1 MSYTYSIAPPVA
13 TMFWGLITTP
23 ACAMGALTAMS
34 ANINVNAAQRVKHRV
49 FDTLRVLSFLRAN
62 FMVLSYPHPPSE
74 YLTPQ

>member
-13 TMFWGLITTP
+13 TMFWGLIP
-23 ACAMGALTAMS
+23 LPRVQWCAYRDEREHQYA
-34 ANINVNAAQRVKHRV
+34 AAQRVKHRV
-49 FDTLRVLSFLRAN
+49 FDTLRVLFLRAN